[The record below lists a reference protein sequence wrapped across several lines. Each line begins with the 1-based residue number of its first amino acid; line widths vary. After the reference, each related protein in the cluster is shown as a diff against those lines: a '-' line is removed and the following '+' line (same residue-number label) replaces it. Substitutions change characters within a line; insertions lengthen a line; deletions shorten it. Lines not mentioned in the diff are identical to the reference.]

1 MGKLQILTRDLAE
14 TWNDYIQRFFAVIQ
28 QQRCCS
34 NPWSNAK
41 KVQFYHQKENDMLKR
56 GCTLP
61 NLANICLHKSN
72 NEKFYPFGTIDRDL
86 RQKIREDMTDG
97 PSIVFSRKAVVD
109 EIFIRDSSKICKSI
123 VWIYESQ
130 FYPYSM
136 CQDMPTWLYTRWEFH
151 SDMQK
156 FKARHNPSRSFE
168 NLVMSYKV
176 KKQSQN
182 AELRASTHLEIKKN
196 DCFNEDW
203 YCDHCK
209 TVFKALGCYY
219 HFVLHRRLVRHLAR
233 KILREEK
240 MREMDDL
247 RREWNREKDYKI
259 KEMWECEWWQNF
271 KTNEKIK
278 NHIRSNFP
286 YKRPLCTDSLLGKIR
301 DGSLYGYI
309 SCDLIVPDELKAK
322 ISNFPPFFKTLKLEE
337 ITLVNIC
344 KIMPMKMIFLSIP
357 SEC

>member
-1 MGKLQILTRDLAE
+1 MTE

-41 KVQFYHQKENDMLKR
+41 KVQFYHQKENDMLKL

-72 NEKFYPFGTIDRDL
+72 NEKFYPFCKIDRDL
-86 RQKIREDMTDG
+86 HQKIREDMTDG
-97 PSIVFSRKAVVD
+97 QSIVFSRKAVVD
-109 EIFIRDSSKICKSI
+109 KIFIRDSSKICKSI
-123 VWIYESQ
+123 VWIYERQ

-156 FKARHNPSRSFE
+156 FNARHNPSRSFE
-168 NLVMSYKV
+168 NMVMSYYQETKSECRIESFHIWKS
-176 KKQSQN
+176 KKK
-182 AELRASTHLEIKKN
+182 I
-196 DCFNEDW
+196 DCFNVDW

-209 TVFKALGCYY
+209 TVFEALGCYY
-219 HFVLHRRLVRHLAR
+219 LFYLHRRLVPHLAR
-233 KILREEK
+233 KILIEEK

-247 RREWNREKDYKI
+247 RRECIREKDHKI

-271 KTNEKIK
+271 KTNEKSK

-286 YKRPLCTDSLLGKIR
+286 YKRALSTDFYWEK
-301 DGSLYGYI
+301 
-309 SCDLIVPDELKAK
+309 
-322 ISNFPPFFKTLKLEE
+322 
-337 ITLVNIC
+337 
-344 KIMPMKMIFLSIP
+344 
-357 SEC
+357 